1 MRASKYNHTTRAKL
15 LMYIS
20 DGRTVKDVC
29 SLVGISDMTLTHWR
43 RQHPDFDEEY
53 LKSVESQWRSLCKK
67 DWSKDLQ
74 AKCHKTPSKGRET
87 GQSPKND
94 EKRTGSSKERKATSL

>member
-1 MRASKYNHTTRAKL
+1 
-15 LMYIS
+15 MYIS

-67 DWSKDLQ
+67 DWRKDLI
-74 AKCHKTPSKGRET
+74 KISIKENSWLKEKTY
-87 GQSPKND
+87 
-94 EKRTGSSKERKATSL
+94 

>member
-1 MRASKYNHTTRAKL
+1 
-15 LMYIS
+15 MYIS

-74 AKCHKTPSKGRET
+74 AKCHKTPSKSRET